1 MNTSNLTSEQV
12 LEADITELSCSL
24 SEADS
29 FSYTL
34 TDGEAK
40 WLEFVRGR
48 YAIADLL
55 SWSIEPQSEAS
66 EPIKVT
72 LNAWDVSRALNDDD
86 TDRPACLS
94 EDTALCRLCWAC
106 YTEMD

>member
-1 MNTSNLTSEQV
+1 MNINNLTSEQV
-12 LEADITELSCSL
+12 LEADITDLSCSL
-24 SEADS
+24 SEADH
-29 FSYTL
+29 FTYTL
-34 TDGEAK
+34 TPDELG

-55 SWSIEPQSEAS
+55 LWSIEPQSETG
-66 EPIKVT
+66 EPVKVT
-72 LNAWDVSRALNDDD
+72 LNAWDVSRALNDDGM
-86 TDRPACLS
+86 DRPVCLS